1 MRVSRKKLARRSSH
15 PAGSL
20 PRLPPTLKHL
30 SLSARRPAPALLLS
44 VALALVPACASSGDK
59 ATESKPEPIDG
70 AALDRP
76 KIQPEDP
83 IGKFLA
89 DADNAIYQWC
99 KLALTARTA
108 AQKNQQRALE
118 GVLVDRASRRCDEL
132 IAELSGG
139 PPINRIRAAAMLGF
153 SRKPEAQSPLLAALS
168 DPHPDVVH
176 NALLGLA
183 VLGRAD
189 TPLDPI
195 CHAAE
200 FAEDPQTRAQAAFAL
215 RSILNAG
222 GSGSCAVGTA
232 RRGLADSEPF
242 VRSQC
247 ALALG
252 LLGDAESVPAI
263 EGQLQDERPHVQS
276 AAVEALLLMAERAP
290 SSKGPVGR
298 ALVKAWAGA
307 DDEKPI
313 KALAMDAL
321 VRIADV
327 NYGTDLI
334 LWTEWANRLP

>member
-1 MRVSRKKLARRSSH
+1 MKPS
-15 PAGSL
+15 PSL
-20 PRLPPTLKHL
+20 
-30 SLSARRPAPALLLS
+30 ARRPAPALFLAA
-44 VALALVPACASSGDK
+44 ALALVPACASSGAK
-59 ATESKPEPIDG
+59 PPTPEPASD
-70 AALDRP
+70 APPERP

-99 KLALTARTA
+99 RLALTGRTP

-132 IAELSGG
+132 IAELSSG

-153 SRKPEAQSPLLAALS
+153 ARKPEAQSPLLAALS

-195 CHAAE
+195 CHATE

-215 RSILNAG
+215 RSILNNG
-222 GSGSCAVGTA
+222 GSGTCALGTA

-252 LLGDAESVPAI
+252 LLGDKESVPAL
-263 EGQLQDERPHVQS
+263 EAQLQDELPHVQS
-276 AAVEALLLMAERAP
+276 ATVEGLLLMTERNP
-290 SSKGPVGR
+290 ESKGPVGR
-298 ALVKAWAGA
+298 ALVKTWGAA
-307 DDEKPI
+307 DDKKPI
-313 KALAMDAL
+313 KALTMDAL

-327 NYGTDLI
+327 NYGTDLV
-334 LWTEWANRLP
+334 LWIEWSNRLP